1 MLANLIIVESR
12 QFRPNPRDFAF
23 IWTGYFLTTFG
34 GIITNFIINWRISFE
49 PGSPVIMSDI
59 SFTYLISSIIG
70 LLFLGVFIDVLNR
83 RNLLISLYIVNII
96 LTMIMIPILT
106 AGSIHFTS
114 LKIIIFLSS
123 MIQALIFPTFFA
135 IIPTMISQR
144 NIGRVNGFNYL
155 ILSVSQIFGSYV
167 ASLILSSLNV
177 AISLC
182 IDIILIILSLIPLF
196 FVKVPSVKEFE
207 LNFKGTLINRYAN
220 GFKSYLKFPNITFI
234 IMTLLIFTFLNHSFD
249 TFFPYFIIF
258 YHSSQLINYTILSLI
273 LSIGIII
280 GGIACSVVKYWNPPI
295 LLFFIS
301 IVVLFSM
308 NFLIVISPFQDYSM
322 MAKGLFS
329 KGFFQI
335 LALTIFSSILQINIP
350 KTNLGYVFA
359 LFLTFSNL
367 IIFGVNFIYP
377 LLLIIIDVRTL
388 LLISGGFGALIVV
401 FLYFILKLQKLKS
414 EDYIIVESP
423 KD

>member
-1 MLANLIIVESR
+1 VESR

-34 GIITNFIINWRISFE
+34 GIITNFIINWKISFE
-49 PGSPVIMSDI
+49 PGSPAIMSDI
-59 SFTYLISSIIG
+59 NFIYLISSIIG

-83 RNLLISLYIVNII
+83 RNLLISLYIVKII
-96 LTMIMIPILT
+96 FTMIMIPILT
-106 AGSIHFTS
+106 AGSIHIIS

-167 ASLILSSLNV
+167 ASLILSSVNV
-177 AISLC
+177 GISLW
-182 IDIILIILSLIPLF
+182 IDIILITLSLIPLF

-207 LNFKGTLINRYAN
+207 LNFKDTLINRYAN
-220 GFKSYLKFPNITFI
+220 GFKSYLKFPSVTFI
-234 IMTLLIFTFLNHSFD
+234 IIIYLIFTFLNHSFD
-249 TFFPYFIIF
+249 AYFPYFIIF
-258 YHSSQLINYTILSLI
+258 YHSSQLINYAILSSI

-280 GGIACSVVKYWNPPI
+280 GGIVCSVVKYWNPPI

-308 NFLIVISPFQDYSM
+308 NFLIVISPFQDYNSM
-322 MAKGLFS
+322 AQGLFS

-335 LALTIFSSILQINIP
+335 LVLTIFSSILQINIP
-350 KTNLGYVFA
+350 KRNLGYVYA

-367 IIFGVNFIYP
+367 IIFGVLNYIYP
-377 LLLIIIDVRTL
+377 ILSIIIDVRTL
-388 LLISGGFGALIVV
+388 LLISAAFGALIVI
-401 FLYFILKLQKLKS
+401 FLYFILRLQKLKS
-414 EDYIIVESP
+414 EDYILVESP